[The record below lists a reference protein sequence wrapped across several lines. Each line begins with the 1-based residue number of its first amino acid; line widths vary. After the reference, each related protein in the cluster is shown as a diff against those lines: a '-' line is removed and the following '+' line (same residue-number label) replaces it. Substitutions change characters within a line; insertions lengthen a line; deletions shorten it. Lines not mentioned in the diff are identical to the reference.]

1 MKSLLFHGE
10 KLRALR
16 ESLNLTMADVEE
28 MTGVK
33 QATQSD
39 VETGKN
45 KNPRPATV
53 DALCAALNKDP
64 IYFYYDGDNLME
76 LFPKEIPNEVRNF
89 IFDTNNVSYL
99 LLAVKIK
106 NMGIAPE
113 AAENLLVAFGK
124 ALSLQQ
130 HAP

>member
-16 ESLNLTMADVEE
+16 ESLHLTMADVEE

-39 VETGKN
+39 IETGKN

-64 IYFYYDGDNLME
+64 IYFYYDGDNLMD
-76 LFPKEIPNEVRNF
+76 LFPKEIPPEVRNF
-89 IFDTNNVSYL
+89 IFDTKNVAYL
-99 LLAVKIK
+99 QLAVKIK
-106 NMGIAPE
+106 DMGITPE
-113 AAENLLVAFGK
+113 AAASLLDAFGK
-124 ALSLQQ
+124 ALSMQQ
-130 HAP
+130 HSP